1 MSGIATAMVAAAAI
15 GAGSSAYSGHQSR
28 KATKSAAGR
37 LDALQYTEDPDYTE
51 TQAGL
56 KKLGLGLLDGNVPDY
71 YKSIGEAGG
80 KEFEDMLGLTT
91 RDIKTAVAE
100 SSAASGR
107 ARGGNLAAASA
118 GAVADTALKARYE
131 DYNRALSGK
140 ESLLNKGISVTEGV
154 RDSAFGEQTQRNE
167 LEASKA
173 GAMIN
178 LDFIKADA
186 RAKEGAG
193 YASSLQS
200 LVSGLWGQGGVFANQ
215 SSGAIASS
223 ALGSKNQASGVSS
236 LGSIRGSMGKQNPSL
251 YDKMYGL

>member
-1 MSGIATAMVAAAAI
+1 MSFVATAVIASAAI
-15 GAGSSAYSGHQSR
+15 GAGSAAYAGHQSR

-37 LDALQYTEDPDYTE
+37 LDALQYMEDPDYTE
-51 TQAGL
+51 TQASL
-56 KKLGLGLLDGNVPDY
+56 KKLGLGLLEGNVPDY

-100 SSAASGR
+100 SYAASGR

-131 DYNRALSGK
+131 DYNRSLVGK

-154 RDSAFGEQTQRNE
+154 RETAFGEQTQRNQ

-173 GAMIN
+173 GAMID

-186 RAKEGAG
+186 RSKEMAEYG
-193 YASSLQS
+193 SSLQS
-200 LVSGLWGQGGVFANQ
+200 VVGGLWGQGGVFSKQPQTQGDIAA
-215 SSGAIASS
+215 GAITNKKKLA
-223 ALGSKNQASGVSS
+223 GVSS
-236 LGSIRGSMGKQNPSL
+236 LGSIMSNGL
-251 YDKMYGL
+251 VYGGG